1 MKNFLILLLIIVNLI
16 AAGFLAVRTY
26 DYELVLKGI
35 SEGENIITIKYDDLD
50 GDGEKEEVLIKDYDN
65 IYTVLNIGSTN
76 GFVSDLKIEGK
87 IKSPGAIL
95 FHDLD
100 SDGIKEILTITR
112 HLDTLRLN
120 YSDLY
125 SVKETHDIIS
135 VDPNFSLE
143 NYDYLIDFAGVYNK
157 QIIFSINAGYPLTP
171 RAIYSFKWDTK
182 EINRTED
189 PGSLLLNPYLFDL
202 DKDGIPEIITRSF
215 APENIHYP
223 VPYSDSSSWLRVFD
237 LHLDHFFEPIEY
249 PHRTSKIRVNPIRT
263 DSSNF
268 LAVSAKYGRS
278 KDINPSISLINE
290 SGEIIRER
298 ESVDIIDL
306 FQYHKNL
313 YTYNYGTK
321 SFARLND
328 NLEEDQLV
336 ITTEVIPNPKDLPAQ
351 NFKPNDAFFYVSS
364 RSNVL
369 SVVSNDLDMEAIYEL
384 SEPILE
390 TSYDGNKIYALT
402 SDKRYLFS
410 YERQSNKT
418 GWLIFSG
425 LILLQAGLVLWK
437 GRKKKGEKKDK
448 DFIIFKTGDERLK
461 VKFDDIEY
469 LEAAGGPY
477 TNVYLSTQERPLLIV
492 KNIGAIEKELPERFV
507 RISRKHV
514 VEKDKVISINS
525 KTKTVT
531 LLSSFGEMEL
541 SISKDRVTSFQAT
554 VS

>member
-65 IYTVLNIGSTN
+65 IFTVLNIGSTN

-215 APENIHYP
+215 APENIHYT

-237 LHLDHFFEPIEY
+237 LHLDQ
-249 PHRTSKIRVNPIRT
+249 SGWN
-263 DSSNF
+263 
-268 LAVSAKYGRS
+268 G
-278 KDINPSISLINE
+278 SL
-290 SGEIIRER
+290 
-298 ESVDIIDL
+298 
-306 FQYHKNL
+306 
-313 YTYNYGTK
+313 
-321 SFARLND
+321 
-328 NLEEDQLV
+328 
-336 ITTEVIPNPKDLPAQ
+336 
-351 NFKPNDAFFYVSS
+351 
-364 RSNVL
+364 
-369 SVVSNDLDMEAIYEL
+369 
-384 SEPILE
+384 
-390 TSYDGNKIYALT
+390 
-402 SDKRYLFS
+402 
-410 YERQSNKT
+410 
-418 GWLIFSG
+418 
-425 LILLQAGLVLWK
+425 
-437 GRKKKGEKKDK
+437 
-448 DFIIFKTGDERLK
+448 
-461 VKFDDIEY
+461 
-469 LEAAGGPY
+469 
-477 TNVYLSTQERPLLIV
+477 
-492 KNIGAIEKELPERFV
+492 
-507 RISRKHV
+507 
-514 VEKDKVISINS
+514 
-525 KTKTVT
+525 
-531 LLSSFGEMEL
+531 
-541 SISKDRVTSFQAT
+541 
-554 VS
+554 